1 MRLITRF
8 TDSLVDRLAPKA
20 VVRASCEPDTVCG
33 GCFNGRKSCCAVR
46 QDCTR
51 SCYDTVC

>member
-51 SCYDTVC
+51 SCYDTPC